1 MKLYLKQVLF
11 SVFSLAFAISSASA
25 QSDIDLR
32 IVNQQESTPDI
43 TFFQRGPTPPTSG
56 KSEAQAWAKAKL
68 KELKKNPQ
76 SNSKL
81 EKDIAK
87 ANPNLT
93 NESLQALQNKAA
105 ELQQKTEALSK
116 EASSMSPDE
125 QKKKFSDILNESE
138 ALSDK
143 MQQNGLAREQGL
155 ALKES
160 VQETRSQLKSAKYYR
175 HPLIDLAIAYVKA
188 IKTCYTGLYRIRGA
202 WVAASPKEKLKFLAL
217 PTDEK
222 KSVAKEIA
230 MGKHKQSKE
239 LNNAIASFKEKSS
252 IMTEKE
258 RSEALQSIL
267 DKAQTLASESGNE
280 QLLQSIKDAKAK
292 GFTKQNAILDLANRA
307 SGAAAWTSSMNS
319 ITERNR
325 AKAIAGQYA
334 AASEL
339 EKEIAAFNE
348 EAPKMTKAE
357 IEAKME
363 QILELAQGIADKIK
377 NYPDSEQQRAILKKT
392 IVAAQNTLTGI
403 RNGSITG
410 DNLPTIAKNAIRKLR
425 GPIGQIRA
433 GLASRLKGGDVIR
446 ALAAYIQ
453 SLRNPNN
460 SIISP
465 EV

>member
-1 MKLYLKQVLF
+1 
-11 SVFSLAFAISSASA
+11 
-25 QSDIDLR
+25 
-32 IVNQQESTPDI
+32 
-43 TFFQRGPTPPTSG
+43 
-56 KSEAQAWAKAKL
+56 
-68 KELKKNPQ
+68 
-76 SNSKL
+76 
-81 EKDIAK
+81 
-87 ANPNLT
+87 
-93 NESLQALQNKAA
+93 
-105 ELQQKTEALSK
+105 
-116 EASSMSPDE
+116 
-125 QKKKFSDILNESE
+125 
-138 ALSDK
+138 
-143 MQQNGLAREQGL
+143 
-155 ALKES
+155 
-160 VQETRSQLKSAKYYR
+160 
-175 HPLIDLAIAYVKA
+175 
-188 IKTCYTGLYRIRGA
+188 
-202 WVAASPKEKLKFLAL
+202 
-217 PTDEK
+217 
-222 KSVAKEIA
+222 

-252 IMTEKE
+252 TMTVKE
-258 RSEALQSIL
+258 RSEAPQSIL

-292 GFTKQNAILDLANRA
+292 GVTKQDAILALANKA

-348 EAPKMTKAE
+348 EAPNMTKAE

-433 GLASRLKGGDVIR
+433 GLASRLKGGNVIR